1 MTRIHRGIALAM
13 VAIIGVSAC
22 RKTPETVATPT
33 DTTRPVPTETCDA
46 ACRQRRADSIA
57 AANAERDRLDRE
69 RADAA
74 GRASAIERAR
84 NTLMATIYFDYD
96 AADIRGDAKSALDAK
111 LPILRANTG
120 VVIRISGHTDER
132 GSDQYN
138 DALGQRRAAA
148 ARRYLTDN
156 GVDGARIA
164 IVSYGEQRPSTSGAD
179 ENAWAR
185 NRRAEFEITAGG
197 NNIVPPQ

>member
-1 MTRIHRGIALAM
+1 MNRNHRAIALALI
-13 VAIIGVSAC
+13 AAIGVSGC
-22 RKTPETVATPT
+22 RRTPETVVPPA
-33 DTTRPVPTETCDA
+33 DTTAPVPTETCDA
-46 ACRQRRADSIA
+46 ACRQRAADSA
-57 AANAERDRLDRE
+57 AAAQRERDRL
-69 RADAA
+69 AA
-74 GRASAIERAR
+74 EAEARNRTAAVEAAR

-96 AADIRGDAKSALDAK
+96 ADDIRGDAKAALDAK
-111 LPILRANTG
+111 LPVLRANAG
-120 VVIRISGHTDER
+120 VSIRISGHADER

-156 GVDGARIA
+156 GIDGARIT
-164 IVSYGEQRPSTSGAD
+164 IVSYGEQRPSMSGAD

-197 NNIVPPQ
+197 NNIVPPR